1 MRCQVINLVSHTNAI
16 NLYDISHTF
25 PCRGQGGSD
34 VASMPSPVNH
44 DLLFRRA
51 SKPHGVIVPTVEWH
65 QVQASQSRA
74 PYTTESYTHN
84 ERQACMG
91 FEHVTLGPRGAS
103 QAFFDGSIV
112 PAGWVQARDA
122 HHYSCPSVM
131 PLDGPWGHRRRSPLP
146 HIFQPSSARPR
157 PLSAAALHTH
167 VQFSELHSDGLIDAT
182 SKRVEKACAGALGSL
197 NINVTDCLGWR
208 QMASPRPPRTTGRIT
223 G

>member
-131 PLDGPWGHRRRSPLP
+131 PLDGPWVTDADHLCPIFSNRHR
-146 HIFQPSSARPR
+146 H
-157 PLSAAALHTH
+157 
-167 VQFSELHSDGLIDAT
+167 
-182 SKRVEKACAGALGSL
+182 ALGHCRQRLCTRTCSL
-197 NINVTDCLGWR
+197 VNCTLTD
-208 QMASPRPPRTTGRIT
+208 
-223 G
+223 